1 MKYGFI
7 LFLLISI
14 PFELFCQTCIKG
26 DCKNGFGSCYYSN
39 GGRYTG
45 EFQLAK
51 RTEKGIYYYANQNK
65 YLGEWRNDLREGEGK
80 LIFRNGDVYSG
91 NFKADKME
99 GYGVMEF
106 GSKDRYDGNW
116 KLNKPS
122 GKGTYYFAAGD
133 RYEGDFVD
141 ARFEG
146 EGTMFYRNGAKYVGQ
161 WKQSKK
167 HGYGELITKEGKSI
181 VAQWEADK
189 PLKVLDESPAIAKD
203 EVIVQQKPEET
214 KKDEI
219 SQTPVIK
226 DTVLESKI
234 NQQEAEKPIVQ
245 NEAKPQN
252 PACDPEEK
260 LPNCNTSYCA
270 DGKGIFYYSDGSK
283 YVGQFELG
291 EPHGKGICFY
301 ANGDRY
307 DGYWD
312 KHAPHGEGTM
322 YFVSGLTYVALWD
335 HGKVQKQLS
344 RKQEFRLNPNIEV
357 DQNPEVKIWAV
368 VVGIARYEHMRSL
381 KYSDDDAYRIYAF
394 LKSPEGGA
402 LKDEQIRVL
411 IDEDATRLKILQ
423 ALNEVFLKADDNDV
437 VMLYY
442 SGHGLEGTFIPID
455 YDGTNNLISH
465 EEIKDLLSR
474 SKAKHKICY
483 FDACYSGSL
492 LAAKGPY
499 SNSLLFFYDEL
510 DRTPGG
516 TAFLMSSKNKEFSLE
531 DGGLRQGI
539 FSHFL
544 IKGLKGQADTDLNK
558 TITIKELFEYVYKN
572 VREYTG
578 NVQSPMIAGDY
589 DEHMPV
595 GFVRA
600 D

>member
-1 MKYGFI
+1 
-7 LFLLISI
+7 
-14 PFELFCQTCIKG
+14 
-26 DCKNGFGSCYYSN
+26 
-39 GGRYTG
+39 
-45 EFQLAK
+45 
-51 RTEKGIYYYANQNK
+51 
-65 YLGEWRNDLREGEGK
+65 
-80 LIFRNGDVYSG
+80 
-91 NFKADKME
+91 ME

-106 GSKDRYDGNW
+106 SSKDRYDGNW

-122 GKGTYYFAAGD
+122 GKGIYYFAAGD

-141 ARFEG
+141 ARFDG
-146 EGTMFYRNGAKYVGQ
+146 EGTMFYRNGAKYAGH
-161 WKQSKK
+161 WKFSKK
-167 HGYGELITKEGKSI
+167 DGYGELTDKEGKI
-181 VAQWEADK
+181 TIAQWEADK
-189 PLKVLDESPAIAKD
+189 PIKILDVSPSEAKNEAIADNSAHENKQEEIKENQAIND
-203 EVIVQQKPEET
+203 TLAATKNNQALAENPKPT
-214 KKDEI
+214 TEI
-219 SQTPVIK
+219 
-226 DTVLESKI
+226 
-234 NQQEAEKPIVQ
+234 
-245 NEAKPQN
+245 KPQN
-252 PACDPEEK
+252 PVCDPEEK

-270 DGKGIFYYSDGSK
+270 EGRGIFYYSDGSK

-307 DGYWD
+307 EGNWD

-322 YFVSGLTYVALWD
+322 FFVSGLTYGALWD

-368 VVGIARYEHMRSL
+368 VVGIARYEHMPSL

-402 LKDEQIRVL
+402 LQDDQIRVL
-411 IDEDATRLKILQ
+411 IDEDASRLKILQ
-423 ALNEVFLKADDNDV
+423 ALNEVFLKADENDV
-437 VMLYY
+437 VMFYY

-465 EEIKDLLSR
+465 EEIKDILSR

-499 SNSLLFFYDEL
+499 SNSLLYFYDEIE
-510 DRTPGG
+510 RTPGG
-516 TAFLMSSKNKEFSLE
+516 TAFMMSSKNKEFSLE

-544 IKGLKGQADTDLNK
+544 IKGLKGQADLDLNK
-558 TITIKELFEYVYKN
+558 TITIKELFDYVYKN

-589 DEHMPV
+589 NESMPV
-595 GFVRA
+595 GFIR
-600 D
+600 